1 MMIVLLSMSLS
12 ILPERS
18 HLVCVKSL
26 VSGYYYYPHFTN
38 EETEAGGR

>member
-1 MMIVLLSMSLS
+1 MIVLLNVSLS

-26 VSGYYYYPHFTN
+26 VGGYCYYPHFTD
-38 EETEAGGR
+38 EETEAWGR